1 MKKRL
6 LSDFQLFSSHSVIK
20 SFISVLLV
28 SKFSPVF
35 AFKTFCNQNKNVV
48 TQSRT
53 GLQIYEGRDDQLN
66 RPEPM
71 A

>member
-1 MKKRL
+1 MKKRF

-35 AFKTFCNQNKNVV
+35 VFKTFCNQNNIIVYLFLRYNLS
-48 TQSRT
+48 TRT
-53 GLQIYEGRDDQLN
+53 IEN
-66 RPEPM
+66 RIRTNEFF
-71 A
+71 